1 MHDFVFGARSYL
13 CRSAH
18 LVTCCHIKVM
28 MYVQVH
34 YYIANSTMG
43 WSQGQKE
50 RERVTEVRFKYHYVM
65 CGTYRKMY

>member
-50 RERVTEVRFKYHYVM
+50 RESDRGSVQVPLRDVWHLS
-65 CGTYRKMY
+65 